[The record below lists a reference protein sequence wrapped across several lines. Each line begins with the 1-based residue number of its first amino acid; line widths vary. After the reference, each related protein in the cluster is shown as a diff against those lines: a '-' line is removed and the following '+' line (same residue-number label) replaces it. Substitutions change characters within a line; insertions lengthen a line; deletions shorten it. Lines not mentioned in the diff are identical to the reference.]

1 MKVELVQI
9 AGRDGDTAHNLER
22 ALAAIADCAA
32 DTELV
37 VFPETHLTGFPSEDN
52 IAALAEPLDGPTVS
66 AVQRVARERN
76 VSVAIGIAEADAG
89 RYYNT
94 TLLIAPDGI
103 ALKYRKTHLWASD
116 RGIFTPGDR
125 YATALWNGIRVGLL
139 VCFDIEFPESARAL
153 GQLGAELIIVTNG
166 NMDPYGPTH
175 RTAIMARAMEN
186 QAYAVMVN
194 RVGHGDGGLVF
205 AGGSAVV
212 DPMASCSAR
221 PGAKN
226 AGRSS
231 NWTSAGCRMRVGITV
246 TSKSVA
252 WSCPASAAST
262 RMACANC

>member
-116 RGIFTPGDR
+116 RGIFTPGNR
-125 YATALWNGIRVGLL
+125 YATALWNGIR
-139 VCFDIEFPESARAL
+139 SA
-153 GQLGAELIIVTNG
+153 
-166 NMDPYGPTH
+166 
-175 RTAIMARAMEN
+175 
-186 QAYAVMVN
+186 
-194 RVGHGDGGLVF
+194 
-205 AGGSAVV
+205 
-212 DPMASCSAR
+212 C
-221 PGAKN
+221 
-226 AGRSS
+226 
-231 NWTSAGCRMRVGITV
+231 WC
-246 TSKSVA
+246 
-252 WSCPASAAST
+252 AST
-262 RMACANC
+262 SSSRKARGPSANWVRN

>member
-94 TLLIAPDGI
+94 TLLIAP
-103 ALKYRKTHLWASD
+103 TAS
-116 RGIFTPGDR
+116 P
-125 YATALWNGIRVGLL
+125 
-139 VCFDIEFPESARAL
+139 
-153 GQLGAELIIVTNG
+153 
-166 NMDPYGPTH
+166 
-175 RTAIMARAMEN
+175 
-186 QAYAVMVN
+186 
-194 RVGHGDGGLVF
+194 
-205 AGGSAVV
+205 
-212 DPMASCSAR
+212 
-221 PGAKN
+221 
-226 AGRSS
+226 
-231 NWTSAGCRMRVGITV
+231 
-246 TSKSVA
+246 
-252 WSCPASAAST
+252 
-262 RMACANC
+262 